1 MNISLIQIDKQS
13 KPNKI
18 TSTTKIKWQCVIE
31 EEIEALSA
39 ALQVVNNLLKNVVG
53 IHEQQKTLQA

>member
-53 IHEQQKTLQA
+53 IHE